1 MVGILKKAVT
11 LLTVASICMWSSASA
26 ESTEVVSQTG
36 SDSVA
41 PAPAPPLGGG
51 GCSRWDFYRHCC
63 SSSRTCG
70 SFFGDRISV
79 E

>member
-41 PAPAPPLGGG
+41 PAPAPAPAPPLGGRLQQVG
-51 GCSRWDFYRHCC
+51 FLQALL
-63 SSSRTCG
+63 
-70 SFFGDRISV
+70 
-79 E
+79 

>member
-41 PAPAPPLGGG
+41 PATAPAPPLGGRLQQVG
-51 GCSRWDFYRHCC
+51 FLQALL
-63 SSSRTCG
+63 
-70 SFFGDRISV
+70 
-79 E
+79 